1 MPVIRSAGAVVFR
14 ETSEGR
20 EYLLLKHSPPYSHWD
35 FPKGHIE
42 KGEKTEETV
51 RREIKEETGISKIEI
66 IPGFKETK
74 RYFVKYTGE
83 KTLKF
88 VAYFLTKTSDK
99 KVKISWEHQDYAW
112 LPYEKAVKQ
121 ITYSTSKKLLK
132 EADEFL
138 SRRKKLLL
146 RLEGVELK

>member
-1 MPVIRSAGAVVFR
+1 M
-14 ETSEGR
+14 
-20 EYLLLKHSPPYSHWD
+20 
-35 FPKGHIE
+35 
-42 KGEKTEETV
+42 

-146 RLEGVELK
+146 RREGVELK